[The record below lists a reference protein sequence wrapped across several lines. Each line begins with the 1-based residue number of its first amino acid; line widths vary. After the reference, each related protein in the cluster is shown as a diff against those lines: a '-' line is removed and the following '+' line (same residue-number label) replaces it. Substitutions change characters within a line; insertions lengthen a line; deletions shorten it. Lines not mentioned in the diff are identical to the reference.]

1 MAERAE
7 RRAGPEP
14 DLPRTARAAVVTAPG
29 RVELGRFPLEPPAPG
44 WVLLRV
50 RAAGICGTDLR
61 TFRGELRQYV
71 GTAHERTLAYP
82 IICGHENVGTV
93 AAIGGRVTD
102 ASGRP
107 LRVGD
112 RVVPGANVVCG
123 ECAPC
128 RARLP
133 YYACE
138 RLQDYGN
145 SLGAARPPHLL
156 GGWSEFMYILPGS
169 RLFRVPEGLP
179 DRIAALA
186 EPMAVTHG
194 LERVEGGLVGATVY
208 VLGCGP
214 LGACHVVKAR
224 AMGAGRVLVA
234 DLHPARL
241 EVAGR
246 IGAWAAFLVGATSE
260 EERLAA
266 VRGAT
271 DGRGADVVVEASG
284 SPSAFREG
292 LRALRFGGTLIE
304 VGAFV
309 GSRPAEID
317 LAADLCLKDARL
329 VGVGGE
335 DDAAYE
341 PTLRLLADRWRD
353 LGVEHLV
360 THTLPLDRVAEAI
373 ELAASGRAM
382 KVQLTPSVT
391 RTARRAA
398 RRGVRGSQAD
408 RGAPRPTGGPPGR

>member
-1 MAERAE
+1 
-7 RRAGPEP
+7 
-14 DLPRTARAAVVTAPG
+14 
-29 RVELGRFPLEPPAPG
+29 
-44 WVLLRV
+44 
-50 RAAGICGTDLR
+50 
-61 TFRGELRQYV
+61 
-71 GTAHERTLAYP
+71 
-82 IICGHENVGTV
+82 
-93 AAIGGRVTD
+93 
-102 ASGRP
+102 
-107 LRVGD
+107 
-112 RVVPGANVVCG
+112 
-123 ECAPC
+123 
-128 RARLP
+128 
-133 YYACE
+133 
-138 RLQDYGN
+138 
-145 SLGAARPPHLL
+145 
-156 GGWSEFMYILPGS
+156 MYILPGS

-241 EVAGR
+241 EVARR

-341 PTLRLLADRWRD
+341 PTLGLLAERWRD

-408 RGAPRPTGGPPGR
+408 GGAPRPTGGPPGR